1 MIKGPPPAYLDSHP
15 LTFFIN
21 MGSKRLTS
29 CGLYAILFPV
39 MRDMNITCEEVFES
53 NTEVVSCA
61 CCGCGEQHHIDRS
74 EADEW
79 HNLENFMCW
88 ECE

>member
-29 CGLYAILFPV
+29 GGLYGILFAAS
-39 MRDMNITCEEVFES
+39 EGKAS
-53 NTEVVSCA
+53 
-61 CCGCGEQHHIDRS
+61 DRK
-74 EADEW
+74 
-79 HNLENFMCW
+79 
-88 ECE
+88 

>member
-1 MIKGPPPAYLDSHP
+1 
-15 LTFFIN
+15 
-21 MGSKRLTS
+21 
-29 CGLYAILFPV
+29 

-53 NTEVVSCA
+53 ITEVVSCA

-79 HNLENFMCW
+79 SNLENFMCW